1 MIIFGQTGLSL
12 DTYHVFDFFRH
23 FLNPKKLNSI
33 LFRRFH
39 IGVALN
45 ILKHTLFAYS
55 TRTFHLSKV
64 CTGRGN
70 LSSTC
75 VILHTNAVSHNV
87 RNYFGQ

>member
-1 MIIFGQTGLSL
+1 MIIFGQTGPFL
-12 DTYHVFDFFRH
+12 DTYCVFDFFRY
-23 FLNPKKLNSI
+23 LIQKYLICI

-55 TRTFHLSKV
+55 TRTLHLTKV

-70 LSSTC
+70 PSSAC
-75 VILHTNAVSHNV
+75 VILHTNTVSHNV
-87 RNYFGQ
+87 RSYFGQ